1 MRTKIL
7 LIVAFMVSAVVAQA
21 QKWEQLSDEQ
31 KLNKL
36 QSFRNEN
43 QKYLK
48 DSLKL
53 TQVQMND
60 IDNLNMCF
68 LSTLDR
74 VDRYAK
80 EKQTKEEYADA
91 LWEVRWAQMDAIMGK
106 QKHDKYAAYIERRL
120 KTAVQKKQI

>member
-7 LIVAFMVSAVVAQA
+7 LIVTFMVSAVVAQA

>member
-1 MRTKIL
+1 MT
-7 LIVAFMVSAVVAQA
+7 FMVSAVVAQA